1 MLSYEIG
8 KIKGIPI
15 KIHITFLLVLPL
27 FMLVFSV
34 DTKFGFGDFP
44 PPYNYVWGLIAALLL
59 FVSVLLHELGHS
71 LVAMRYGSRILGI
84 TLFIFGGVSQIE
96 EISKKPSEEAKM
108 AFVGPLVSFVLG
120 AILLG
125 LYMGLSMFIDGGI
138 TKLLRVLGF
147 INILLGA
154 FNLIPAFPM
163 DGGRILRA
171 YFATK
176 YPYIEAT
183 RRAAFIG
190 KILAFLMGLI
200 GVFVS
205 IWLVL
210 IAFFIYIGASEEE
223 SATRMRSV
231 LEGVKVRELM
241 SKNVVY
247 ALPDM
252 RVSELLELMFH
263 TRYAGYPVA
272 SRIPEEGESL
282 TISEVKG
289 IVTFR
294 DLQKIPLIQRES
306 VLVSDVMNPEVETI
320 DADDDV
326 SEALKK
332 LQSSTSGRLL
342 VVEDNKVVGIISRT
356 DIVRALQILSVREE
370 A

>member
-1 MLSYEIG
+1 MWSYEIG

-27 FMLVFSV
+27 FVFVFSV
-34 DTKFGFGDFP
+34 DNRFGFGDFP
-44 PPYNYVWGLIAALLL
+44 SPYNYIWGLVTAILL

-108 AFVGPLVSFVLG
+108 AFVGPLVSFVIG
-120 AILLG
+120 TTLLA
-125 LYMGLSMFIDGGI
+125 LYMGLSVFMDGGI
-138 TKLLRVLGF
+138 IRVLRVLGF

-176 YPYIEAT
+176 YPYTEAT
-183 RRAAFIG
+183 RKAAFIG
-190 KILAFLMGLI
+190 KIFAFIMGLV

-223 SATRMRSV
+223 SATRMKSV

-241 SKNVVY
+241 SENIVY

-263 TRYAGYPVA
+263 TRYAGYPVV
-272 SRIPEEGESL
+272 SRIPENGL
-282 TISEVKG
+282 ITVDDVVG

-294 DLQKIPLIQRES
+294 DLQRVPFTQREI
-306 VLVSDVMNPEVETI
+306 VFVKDVMNPIVETI
-320 DADDDV
+320 DVDNDV

-332 LQSSTSGRLL
+332 LQGSTSGRLL
-342 VVEDNKVVGIISRT
+342 VVENDRVVGIISRT

-370 A
+370 T